1 MVHYIRIHVVI
12 ILQVSKRIHYRLQ
25 RSWGKVIFSQ
35 AYVILFTGGLG
46 VCLSACWDTT
56 PSSQGSPRW
65 QGRPPPPGKAD
76 PPCTVHAG
84 RYGQQAGGM
93 HPSGMQFLLNSL
105 NSLTGLRW
113 RNSIVSSHA
122 KSLKGTN

>member
-1 MVHYIRIHVVI
+1 MVHYICIRVVI

-35 AYVILFTGGLG
+35 ASVILFTGGWE

-56 PSSQGSPRW
+56 PSSQGSPPW
-65 QGRPPPPGKAD
+65 QGRPPSPCQGRPPRA
-76 PPCTVHAG
+76 VHAG

-93 HPSGMQFLLNSL
+93 HPTGMQFLLNSL

-113 RNSIVSSHA
+113 KTRLCPRHA